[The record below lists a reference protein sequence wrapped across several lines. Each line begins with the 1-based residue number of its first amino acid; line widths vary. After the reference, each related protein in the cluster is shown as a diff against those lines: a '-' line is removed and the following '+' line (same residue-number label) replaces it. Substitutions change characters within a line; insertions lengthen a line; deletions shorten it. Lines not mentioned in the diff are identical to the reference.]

1 MVFTITLP
9 ITLTFTIT
17 IQQGLPYAHGYYDD
31 DDRSTDEGMHR
42 IKLGQYIFCLLPLL
56 DCYGGYLFT
65 ITTTITIIYS
75 IQ

>member
-17 IQQGLPYAHGYYDD
+17 IQQGLPFANGYYDIND
-31 DDRSTDEGMHR
+31 GSTDEGMHR
-42 IKLGQYIFCLLPLL
+42 IKSGQWFCLLPLL

-65 ITTTITIIYS
+65 ITSTITIIYS
-75 IQ
+75 I